1 MSPARDRETVADVVG
16 VPQTRFV
23 VVLAL
28 MLALLF
34 LLVGPGA
41 DLDSRLLL
49 EVTVGVAIVSAA
61 VAAEDGG
68 RRRWTILFGVL
79 TVLLN
84 AMWGG
89 GHSLAR
95 MAGPGSAALFA
106 AYATLRAVRVIVR
119 SRRVTGD
126 VLAGALAAYVLAGLA
141 FAIVYGVI
149 ELRSPGAFRT
159 GADAVTF
166 SDVVYF
172 SFVTLLTVGFGDVT
186 PAAATARAVAIFEGL
201 FGVAYTTVVMAALV
215 AAYLDGRREAAGR

>member
-1 MSPARDRETVADVVG
+1 MSPARDRETVADVGG
-16 VPQTRFV
+16 VPHTRFV

-34 LLVGPGA
+34 WLVGPGA

-95 MAGPGSAALFA
+95 TAGPGSAALFA

-149 ELRSPGAFRT
+149 EVRSPGAFRT

>member
-1 MSPARDRETVADVVG
+1 
-16 VPQTRFV
+16 
-23 VVLAL
+23 
-28 MLALLF
+28 
-34 LLVGPGA
+34 
-41 DLDSRLLL
+41 
-49 EVTVGVAIVSAA
+49 
-61 VAAEDGG
+61 
-68 RRRWTILFGVL
+68 
-79 TVLLN
+79 
-84 AMWGG
+84 
-89 GHSLAR
+89 

-149 ELRSPGAFRT
+149 EVRSPGAFRT

>member
-16 VPQTRFV
+16 VPHTRFV

-84 AMWGG
+84 AMGG

>member
-1 MSPARDRETVADVVG
+1 MSPTRDRETVADVGG
-16 VPQTRFV
+16 VPHTRFV

-28 MLALLF
+28 MLGLLF
-34 LLVGPGA
+34 WLVGPGA
-41 DLDSRLLL
+41 DLDSLLLL

-126 VLAGALAAYVLAGLA
+126 VLAGALATYVLAGLA

-149 ELRSPGAFRT
+149 EVRSPGAFRT

>member
-16 VPQTRFV
+16 VPHTRFV

-34 LLVGPGA
+34 WLVGPGA

-61 VAAEDGG
+61 VAAEDDG

-89 GHSLAR
+89 DIPWPAW
-95 MAGPGSAALFA
+95 
-106 AYATLRAVRVIVR
+106 RVQAPR
-119 SRRVTGD
+119 RSSRRT
-126 VLAGALAAYVLAGLA
+126 
-141 FAIVYGVI
+141 
-149 ELRSPGAFRT
+149 
-159 GADAVTF
+159 
-166 SDVVYF
+166 
-172 SFVTLLTVGFGDVT
+172 
-186 PAAATARAVAIFEGL
+186 
-201 FGVAYTTVVMAALV
+201 
-215 AAYLDGRREAAGR
+215 RRCVPSGSS